1 MNVYLTLYHSY
12 AYIISFLCIILYMR
26 SDIYI
31 WDHIILYIR
40 SEESHFAKNWYK
52 RFQGFK
58 FI

>member
-31 WDHIILYIR
+31 YEIILYYILDL
-40 SEESHFAKNWYK
+40 KNLILLRIDIKDLNLYK
-52 RFQGFK
+52 K
-58 FI
+58 